1 MRAHDAEGGRLADGL
16 RAHVVEVPGG
26 GGGGSDAAG
35 EGATPAA
42 AARAPLRVGLIG
54 LVESEWLATLA
65 TLDVSDVVY
74 EDFVACARRLSA
86 ELRAQPHRV
95 TYPEPRSYSDD
106 EVVWQAVRDLV
117 EQNRRDP
124 AAAAARAAAA
134 RIPVAVPAAE
144 EAVPGGAAAG
154 SAAEGAGA
162 AAAAVAVAV
171 ATAPPALG
179 AGSGG
184 AGGTRGEC
192 SGSSSSSSSSSD
204 DEEEVEQASQDS
216 NG

>member
-1 MRAHDAEGGRLADGL
+1 MTNVDLE
-16 RAHVVEVPGG
+16 
-26 GGGGSDAAG
+26 S
-35 EGATPAA
+35 T
-42 AARAPLRVGLIG
+42 RVGIEGSRALIDA
-54 LVESEWLATLA
+54 LRENTTVMNMDLNNNDL
-65 TLDVSDVVY
+65 SDPDGVY

-144 EAVPGGAAAG
+144 EAVPGGAAAA
-154 SAAEGAGA
+154 SAEEGAGA

-204 DEEEVEQASQDS
+204 DEEVEQASQDS